1 MTHATADDLEA
12 LIYRYYTDAGTLEF
26 IVDGTD
32 VQTEVR
38 LLADRAARLLAQ
50 ARPVDG

>member
-12 LIYRYYTDAGTLEF
+12 LIYRYYTDVGVLEF

-38 LLADRAARLLAQ
+38 LLAARAAQLLAR
-50 ARPVDG
+50 ARSVDG